1 MAFVRAVVVLALV
14 GSSWQTSPPAVPADA
29 AKTLAAAEAL
39 WQSKKPASYEMTVN
53 VMCFCR
59 LAKTPPTFR
68 VVDDKPRTAADL
80 LETTE
85 TYARYNTVP
94 KLFYEIRKFLEQKPV
109 KLDVKYDPVY
119 GVPLSIDLDMRSD
132 MADDELKVT
141 ITDFKP
147 VNVPLRP

>member
-1 MAFVRAVVVLALV
+1 MTFVRAVVVLSLV
-14 GSSWQTSPPAVPADA
+14 SLLAPPARLAAQSDA
-29 AKTLAAAEAL
+29 AKALAAAEAL
-39 WQSKKPASYEMTVN
+39 WQSKKPASYEMTVT

-68 VVDDKPRTAADL
+68 VVDDKPRTTAEL
-80 LETTE
+80 LESTE

-109 KLDVKYDPVY
+109 KLDVKYDPAY
-119 GVPLSIDLDMRSD
+119 GVPLSIDLDMRTD